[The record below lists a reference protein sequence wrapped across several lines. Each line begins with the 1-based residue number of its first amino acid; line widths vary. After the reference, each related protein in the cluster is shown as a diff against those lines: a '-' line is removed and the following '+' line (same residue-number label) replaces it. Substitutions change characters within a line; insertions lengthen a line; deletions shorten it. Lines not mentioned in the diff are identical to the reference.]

1 LPWRQDQRARLH
13 AEHLART
20 DPLTALLNRRAFLEY
35 AIPIWNNAKRNRRPL
50 SAMMVDIDFFKVI
63 NDTHGHAMG
72 DKVLQAVS
80 ALLAE
85 ACRNSDIAARWGGE
99 EFIILLPET
108 CGDQAAILAERLRAR
123 IADLRLGTLR
133 KPIQLSA
140 SFGIAERGAHES
152 LDQLINDADEWL
164 YRAKEAGRN
173 RVSGFSVLP
182 SA

>member
-1 LPWRQDQRARLH
+1 M
-13 AEHLART
+13 AET
-20 DPLTALLNRRAFLEY
+20 DDLTGLLNRRAFDAALRA
-35 AIPIWNNAKRNRRPL
+35 AIDDVRAGGQVAL
-50 SAMMVDIDFFKVI
+50 ALADLDGFKAI
-63 NDTHGHAMG
+63 NDAHGHAMG
-72 DKVLQAVS
+72 DRVLQAVS
-80 ALLAE
+80 TILME
-85 ACRNSDIAARWGGE
+85 ISRGGDITARWGGE

-108 CGDQAAILAERLRAR
+108 RGQQAAVLAERLRTR
-123 IADLRLGTLR
+123 IEEMRLGTLR

-182 SA
+182 T

>member
-1 LPWRQDQRARLH
+1 M
-13 AEHLART
+13 
-20 DPLTALLNRRAFLEY
+20 PL
-35 AIPIWNNAKRNRRPL
+35 WNTAKRNRRPL
-50 SAMMVDIDFFKVI
+50 SAMMVDIDFFKKI

-80 ALLAE
+80 GLLAE
-85 ACRNSDIAARWGGE
+85 ACRSSDFAARWGGE

-108 CGDQAAILAERLRAR
+108 YGEQAGVLAERLRTR
-123 IADLRLGTLR
+123 IEEMRLGTLR

-173 RVSGFSVLP
+173 RVSGFSVAP
-182 SA
+182 A